1 MAIGSLWPPRRRSPV
16 QASWM
21 LLVPSLFLRRYSA
34 LLPQPYQIFFNL
46 WGNGGA
52 NWVSEYKNF
61 LQEEEAQWTTV
72 VNQKFKGIPRSYAFV
87 TKGSGILIGANSTP
101 MSNVDPL
108 FGIFILQQEDFC
120 IQLNQVA

>member
-34 LLPQPYQIFFNL
+34 LLLPQPYQIFFNL

-72 VNQKFKGIPRSYAFV
+72 VNQKFKGIPRSYAFC
-87 TKGSGILIGANSTP
+87 
-101 MSNVDPL
+101 D
-108 FGIFILQQEDFC
+108 
-120 IQLNQVA
+120 